1 MKILIKLKIL
11 LLVILVA
18 SCGKDE
24 EYISPKIQN
33 ISESVYA
40 SGVIKSKNQYEVFS
54 KMNGIIAKVNFK
66 EGNLIKKSEVLLE
79 LESETSKYTL
89 KNALL
94 NSNYSDYNS
103 NLEKLQDA
111 EKTLAFAKQKLIN
124 DSLLYVR
131 QKNLWEKNIGTKVEF
146 EQKELNFENAKL
158 NYNNALTKLNDL
170 RKQIK
175 LQSEQTKNNLA
186 ISKIQEADFS
196 IKSEIDG
203 VIYKIYK
210 EKGEFINNMSPVAI
224 IGSNE
229 SEIELNI
236 DENDITKVKKGQ
248 RVFVKMDSY
257 KNQVFEAIITNIDP
271 LMNPKTRAFRATAD
285 FTKTPEVLYPNLT
298 AETNILINS
307 KQNTMT
313 IPRNY
318 LINDKTVKLK
328 DGSIKTIKIGLMDYE
343 MVEVLSGLDKNS
355 KIIKPE

>member
-1 MKILIKLKIL
+1 MKVIIHLKILILTVL
-11 LLVILVA
+11 LI
-18 SCGKDE
+18 SCNKNE
-24 EYISPKIQN
+24 EYITPNIQN

-54 KMNGIIAKVNFK
+54 KMNGIISKVNFI
-66 EGNLIKKSEVLLE
+66 EGNLIKKGEILLE
-79 LESETSKYTL
+79 IESETSKYAL

-94 NSNYSDYNS
+94 NSNYSDYNA

-111 EKTLAFAKQKLIN
+111 EKSVLFAKQKLSN
-124 DSLLYVR
+124 DSLLFIR
-131 QKNLWEKNIGTKVEF
+131 QKNLWDKNIGTKVEF
-146 EQKELNFENAKL
+146 EQKELNYENAKL
-158 NYNNALTKLNDL
+158 NYNSSLTKLNDL
-170 RKQIK
+170 RKLIK

-186 ISKIQEADFS
+186 ISKIQEGDYS

-210 EKGEFINNMSPVAI
+210 EKGEFINNMSPIAI
-224 IGSNE
+224 LGSNDF
-229 SEIELNI
+229 EIELNI

-248 RVFVKMDSY
+248 KVFVKMDSY
-257 KNQVFEAIITNIDP
+257 KNQVFEAILNNIDP

-285 FTKTPEVLYPNLT
+285 FKTKPEVLYPNLT

-307 KQNTMT
+307 KENTMT

-318 LINDKTVKLK
+318 LINDSTIKLN
-328 DGSIKTIKIGLMDYE
+328 DGSLKTIKIGLMDYE

-355 KIIKPE
+355 KLVKPE